1 MESVTRWLES
11 LRGGSP
17 AAAQRLWGRYME
29 QLVRLASARLGGS
42 PRRAA
47 DEEDVALVAFEG
59 FLEGMRDGRFP
70 RVEDRD
76 DLWQVLVMLTE
87 RRAVD
92 QIRRLSAGRRG
103 GGMVLGETAFLRRED
118 PSAAEQGIAQ
128 VGGDEPEPAFAAL
141 FADEVADLL
150 RCLED
155 DSLRAVATA
164 RLRGHSNEEIAA
176 REGKSLR
183 TIERK
188 LQLIRRSWERREIAR
203 AKEEE

>member
-92 QIRRLSAGRRG
+92 QIRRLSTGRRG

-155 DSLRAVATA
+155 DSLRAVANA

-203 AKEEE
+203 ALEEE